1 MLETF
6 PTSSIIPALVVV
18 LSLSILGYF
27 AWKTLITSDLFQKGI
42 NLTQAKDYQGA
53 EAAFRKV
60 ISLNSTNDVVRL
72 FLGDVL
78 NQQGQVE
85 EATELFREVI
95 HRSPKN
101 PDAYLRLANIL
112 MQQEREE
119 EAKTNLLQAK
129 DLLQKQRQPEKA
141 KKITQLLEKMS
152 AKSSQSEVE

>member
-6 PTSSIIPALVVV
+6 PTSSIIAAVVVV

-42 NLTQAKDYQGA
+42 NLSQAKDYQGA

-95 HRSPKN
+95 RRSPKN

-141 KKITQLLEKMS
+141 KKITQLLDKMS
-152 AKSSQSEVE
+152 DKLSQNCGD

>member
-6 PTSSIIPALVVV
+6 PTSSIIAAVAVV

-42 NLTQAKDYQGA
+42 NLAQAKDYQGA

-60 ISLNSTNDVVRL
+60 ISINSTNDVVRL

-95 HRSPKN
+95 RRSPKN
-101 PDAYLRLANIL
+101 PDAYLRLANIF

-141 KKITQLLEKMS
+141 KKITQLLDKMS
-152 AKSSQSEVE
+152 AKSSES

>member
-1 MLETF
+1 MLEN

-27 AWKTLITSDLFQKGI
+27 AWKTLITSNLFQKGI
-42 NLTQAKDYQGA
+42 NLAQTKDYQGA

-60 ISLNSTNDVVRL
+60 ISINSTNDVVRL

-85 EATELFREVI
+85 EATELYQEVI
-95 HRSPKN
+95 RRSPKN
-101 PDAYLRLANIL
+101 PDAYLRLANLL

-119 EAKTNLLQAK
+119 EARTNLIQAK

-141 KKITQLLEKMS
+141 KKITQLLDKMS
-152 AKSSQSEVE
+152 DKLSQS

>member
-6 PTSSIIPALVVV
+6 PTSSIIAAVVVV

-42 NLTQAKDYQGA
+42 NLAQAKDYQGA

-60 ISLNSTNDVVRL
+60 ISINSTNDVVRL

-95 HRSPKN
+95 RRSPKN

-119 EAKTNLLQAK
+119 EAKTNLVQAK

-141 KKITQLLEKMS
+141 KKITELLDKMS
-152 AKSSQSEVE
+152 LKSSES

>member
-6 PTSSIIPALVVV
+6 PTSSIIAAIVVAI
-18 LSLSILGYF
+18 SLSILGYF

-42 NLTQAKDYQGA
+42 NLAQAKDYQGA

-60 ISLNSTNDVVRL
+60 ISINSTNDVVRL

-85 EATELFREVI
+85 EATELFQEVI
-95 HRSPKN
+95 RRSPKN

-119 EAKTNLLQAK
+119 EAKTNLIQAK

-141 KKITQLLEKMS
+141 KKITQLLDKMS
-152 AKSSQSEVE
+152 AKSSES

>member
-6 PTSSIIPALVVV
+6 STSSIIAAVVVV

-42 NLTQAKDYQGA
+42 NLAQAKDYQGA

-60 ISLNSTNDVVRL
+60 ISINSTNDVVRL

-95 HRSPKN
+95 RRTPKN

-112 MQQEREE
+112 MQQERQE
-119 EAKTNLLQAK
+119 EAKTNLQQAK

-141 KKITQLLEKMS
+141 KKITQLLDKMS
-152 AKSSQSEVE
+152 AKSSES

>member
-6 PTSSIIPALVVV
+6 PTSSIIAALVVV

-42 NLTQAKDYQGA
+42 NFAQAKDYQGA
-53 EAAFRKV
+53 ETAFRKV

-95 HRSPKN
+95 RRSPKN

-129 DLLQKQRQPEKA
+129 NLLEKQRQPEKA
-141 KKITQLLEKMS
+141 QKIAQLLDKMS
-152 AKSSQSEVE
+152 IKSSQS

>member
-6 PTSSIIPALVVV
+6 PTSSIIAAVVVV

-42 NLTQAKDYQGA
+42 NLAQAKDYQGA

-60 ISLNSTNDVVRL
+60 ISINSTNDVVRL

-95 HRSPKN
+95 RRSPKN

-119 EAKTNLLQAK
+119 EAKSNLLQAK

-141 KKITQLLEKMS
+141 KKITQLLDKMS
-152 AKSSQSEVE
+152 AKSSES

>member
-6 PTSSIIPALVVV
+6 PTSSIIAAVVVV

-42 NLTQAKDYQGA
+42 NLAQAKDYQGA

-60 ISLNSTNDVVRL
+60 ISINSTNDVVRL

-85 EATELFREVI
+85 EATELFQEVI
-95 HRSPKN
+95 RRSPKN

-141 KKITQLLEKMS
+141 KKITQLLDKMS
-152 AKSSQSEVE
+152 AKSSES

>member
-6 PTSSIIPALVVV
+6 PTSSLIPALIVVI
-18 LSLSILGYF
+18 SLSILGYF
-27 AWKTLITSDLFQKGI
+27 AWKTLMTSDLFQKGI

-78 NQQGQVE
+78 NQQGQLE
-85 EATELFREVI
+85 EATELFQEVI
-95 HRSPKN
+95 RRSPKN

-129 DLLQKQRQPEKA
+129 NLLQKQRQPEKA
-141 KKITQLLEKMS
+141 KKITQLLDKMS
-152 AKSSQSEVE
+152 TKSSQSEV

>member
-6 PTSSIIPALVVV
+6 PTSSIIAAVVVV

-42 NLTQAKDYQGA
+42 NLSQAKDYQGA

-78 NQQGQVE
+78 NQQGKVE

-95 HRSPKN
+95 RRSPKN

-141 KKITQLLEKMS
+141 KKITQLLDKMS
-152 AKSSQSEVE
+152 DKLSQNCGD

>member
-6 PTSSIIPALVVV
+6 PTSSIIAAVVVV

-42 NLTQAKDYQGA
+42 NLAQAKDYQGA

-60 ISLNSTNDVVRL
+60 ISINSTNDVVRL

-95 HRSPKN
+95 RRSPKN

-141 KKITQLLEKMS
+141 KKITQLLDKMS
-152 AKSSQSEVE
+152 AKSSES

>member
-60 ISLNSTNDVVRL
+60 ISINSTNDVVRL

-112 MQQEREE
+112 MQQKREE

-141 KKITQLLEKMS
+141 KKITQLLDKMS
-152 AKSSQSEVE
+152 TKLSQSEVE

>member
-141 KKITQLLEKMS
+141 KKITQLLDKMS

>member
-6 PTSSIIPALVVV
+6 STSSIIAAVVVV

-42 NLTQAKDYQGA
+42 NLAQTKDYQGA

-95 HRSPKN
+95 RRSPKN

-119 EAKTNLLQAK
+119 EAKTNLQQAK

-141 KKITQLLEKMS
+141 KKITQLLDKMS
-152 AKSSQSEVE
+152 AKSSES

>member
-6 PTSSIIPALVVV
+6 PTSSIIPAFVVV

-42 NLTQAKDYQGA
+42 NLAQAKDYQGA

-78 NQQGQVE
+78 NQQGQIE

-95 HRSPKN
+95 RRSPKN

-112 MQQEREE
+112 MQQERED
-119 EAKTNLLQAK
+119 EAKINLQQAK

-141 KKITQLLEKMS
+141 KKITELLDKMS
-152 AKSSQSEVE
+152 DKSSKS

>member
-6 PTSSIIPALVVV
+6 PTSSIIATVVVV

-42 NLTQAKDYQGA
+42 NLAQAKDYQGA

-60 ISLNSTNDVVRL
+60 ISINSTNDVVRL

-95 HRSPKN
+95 RRSPKN

-112 MQQEREE
+112 MQQERED

-141 KKITQLLEKMS
+141 KKITQLLDKMS
-152 AKSSQSEVE
+152 NKLSQS

>member
-6 PTSSIIPALVVV
+6 PTSSIFAAVVVV

-42 NLTQAKDYQGA
+42 NLAQAKDYQGA

-95 HRSPKN
+95 RRSPKN

-112 MQQEREE
+112 MQQERED
-119 EAKTNLLQAK
+119 EARTNLLQAK

-141 KKITQLLEKMS
+141 KKITQLLDKMS
-152 AKSSQSEVE
+152 DKLSQS

>member
-6 PTSSIIPALVVV
+6 PTSSIIAAVVVV
-18 LSLSILGYF
+18 LSLSVLGYF
-27 AWKTLITSDLFQKGI
+27 AWKTLITSNLFQKGI
-42 NLTQAKDYQGA
+42 NLAEAKDYQGA

-60 ISLNSTNDVVRL
+60 ISINSTNDVVRL

-85 EATELFREVI
+85 EATELFQEVI
-95 HRSPKN
+95 RRSPKN

-119 EAKTNLLQAK
+119 EAKNNLLQAK

-141 KKITQLLEKMS
+141 KKITQLLDKMS
-152 AKSSQSEVE
+152 AKSSES

>member
-6 PTSSIIPALVVV
+6 STSSVIAALVVV

-42 NLTQAKDYQGA
+42 NLAQAKDYQGA

-60 ISLNSTNDVVRL
+60 ISINSTNDVVRL

-95 HRSPKN
+95 RRSPKN

-112 MQQEREE
+112 MQQEQEE
-119 EAKTNLLQAK
+119 EAKTNLVQAK

-141 KKITQLLEKMS
+141 KKIIQLLDKMNS
-152 AKSSQSEVE
+152 KSSES

>member
-6 PTSSIIPALVVV
+6 PTSSIIAALVVI

-42 NLTQAKDYQGA
+42 NLAQAKDYQGA

-85 EATELFREVI
+85 QATELFREVI
-95 HRSPKN
+95 RRSPKN

-141 KKITQLLEKMS
+141 KKITHLLDKMS
-152 AKSSQSEVE
+152 IKSSQS

>member
-42 NLTQAKDYQGA
+42 NLAQAKDYQGA

-95 HRSPKN
+95 RRSPKN

-141 KKITQLLEKMS
+141 KKITQLLDKMS

>member
-6 PTSSIIPALVVV
+6 PTSSIIAAVVVV

-42 NLTQAKDYQGA
+42 NLAQAKDYQGA

-60 ISLNSTNDVVRL
+60 ISINSTNDVVRL

-95 HRSPKN
+95 RRSPKN

-119 EAKTNLLQAK
+119 EAKTNLQQAK

-141 KKITQLLEKMS
+141 KKITQLLDKMS
-152 AKSSQSEVE
+152 AKSSKS

>member
-6 PTSSIIPALVVV
+6 PTSSIIAAVVVV

-42 NLTQAKDYQGA
+42 NLAQAKDYQGA

-60 ISLNSTNDVVRL
+60 ISINSTNDVVRL

-95 HRSPKN
+95 RRSPKN

-112 MQQEREE
+112 MQQEQEE
-119 EAKTNLLQAK
+119 EAKTNLVQAK

-141 KKITQLLEKMS
+141 KKITQLLDKMS
-152 AKSSQSEVE
+152 ANR

>member
-6 PTSSIIPALVVV
+6 PTSSIIATVVVV

-42 NLTQAKDYQGA
+42 NLAQAKDYQGA

-95 HRSPKN
+95 RRSPKN

-112 MQQEREE
+112 MQQERED
-119 EAKTNLLQAK
+119 EAEINLRQAK

-141 KKITQLLEKMS
+141 KKITELLDKMS
-152 AKSSQSEVE
+152 EKSNKS

>member
-1 MLETF
+1 MLEIF
-6 PTSSIIPALVVV
+6 PTSSIIPAVVVV

-42 NLTQAKDYQGA
+42 NLAQAKDYQGA

-129 DLLQKQRQPEKA
+129 ELLQKQRQPEKA
-141 KKITQLLEKMS
+141 KKITQLLDKMN
-152 AKSSQSEVE
+152 AKSSYS